1 MIISSRENSS
11 VIICEDINK
20 LKAHN
25 FDGWFTNNFVGNG
38 LYIGNGLASQT
49 TLKVNNY
56 TNELSKDFKND
67 IVFNVSDGVYE
78 IAKKIEFEKE
88 EVEEI

>member
-1 MIISSRENSS
+1 M
-11 VIICEDINK
+11 
-20 LKAHN
+20 
-25 FDGWFTNNFVGNG
+25 GNG